1 MKNEDRIIQMI
12 DKNPGLTRSQ
22 LRYRLRI
29 PLSTL
34 NHHIEH
40 LILEKKIIKNQS
52 FKSRFFLS
60 SVKEDNINHI
70 IVKADKSLF
79 LIYSHLQQAKNL
91 EQLSELTNTDKS
103 TISKRLQILQ
113 KMNLIEK
120 KKVNKKIFFVKI

>member
-1 MKNEDRIIQMI
+1 MI